1 MILMIQQKYILEG
14 PLRLMDDT
22 WDAIIIGGG
31 PAGST
36 VARYAAE
43 GGAKVLVIDRRKEIG
58 IPLQCGELVPTNKEL
73 RRLCPSVPDIDELF
87 QTPKEAISKRS
98 SEMVLVT
105 PSGKKLIYPFE
116 GQILHRPVHDQKLV
130 DLAKENGA
138 QYLTESRVNDISDN
152 TVFLNNG
159 EKINAHIIVGC
170 GGPHDPLRKKFW
182 NEKSLNI
189 AVNFVLMEGD
199 FENRVELFFG
209 STAPGGYAWMI
220 PKKGGANIGI
230 GIQTRFSKGKSLN
243 SMADEFFRKFKGV
256 ITYKGGGV
264 LPMSGSIRTFTKGNY
279 MLVGDSAGMVLPS
292 NGAGITTA
300 MIGGRIAGQVIAEHI
315 KSKVAL
321 SKYQKRWN
329 SQMGE
334 VMKYSKR
341 GISWGGMMF
350 RSPDALI
357 NASFNRLTKPII
369 WRAITCKPMFG
380 LF

>member
-58 IPLQCGELVPTNKEL
+58 TPLQCGELVPTNKEL

-199 FENRVELFFG
+199 FENRVKLFFG

>member
-14 PLRLMDDT
+14 PLRLMNDI

-36 VARYAAE
+36 VARYAAK

-58 IPLQCGELVPTNKEL
+58 TPLQCGELVPTNNEL
-73 RRLCPSVPDIDELF
+73 RRLCPNVPDIDELF
-87 QTPKEAISKRS
+87 QTPKEAISNRT

-116 GQILHRPVHDQKLV
+116 GHILHRPVHDQKLV
-130 DLAKENGA
+130 DLAKKYGA

-152 TVFLNNG
+152 TVFLKNG
-159 EKINAHIIVGC
+159 EKMNAHIIVGC

-189 AVNFVLMEGD
+189 AVNFVLMEGNFKD
-199 FENRVELFFG
+199 RVELYFG

-220 PKKGGANIGI
+220 PKKDGANIGI
-230 GIQTRFSKGKSLN
+230 GIQTRFTNGKSLN
-243 SMADEFFRKFKGV
+243 TMADEFFRKFKGV

-300 MIGGRIAGQVIAEHI
+300 MIGGRIAGQVIAEHV

-329 SQMGE
+329 LQMGK